1 MEIYAFSDSGKK
13 FFWRCVSQVGARL
26 LLTSAV
32 LSFQPTLFV
41 ALEHVVV
48 LKERLGRDKIDHQ
61 SREKAKKL
69 NVKPEQ
75 IIILAHISPSVL
87 FHDHDAE
94 SF

>member
-26 LLTSAV
+26 LLTSA
-32 LSFQPTLFV
+32 LFSFQPTLFV
-41 ALEHVVV
+41 TLEHVVV

-61 SREKAKKL
+61 SREKATKL

-75 IIILAHISPSVL
+75 IIILAHTSPSVL
-87 FHDHDAE
+87 LDDHDAE